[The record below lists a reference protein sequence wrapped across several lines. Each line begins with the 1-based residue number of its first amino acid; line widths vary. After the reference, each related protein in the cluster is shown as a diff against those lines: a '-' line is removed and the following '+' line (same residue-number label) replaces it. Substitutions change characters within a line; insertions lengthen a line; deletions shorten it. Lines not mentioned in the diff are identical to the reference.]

1 MYQRLVDRIGSIWF
15 GTGYGDRYS
24 YPRFKRYPRE
34 YIADVTYANI
44 VRTVE
49 IVRILFL

>member
-1 MYQRLVDRIGSIWF
+1 MVIVVHTPILN
-15 GTGYGDRYS
+15 GTPCKYVV
-24 YPRFKRYPRE
+24 
-34 YIADVTYANI
+34 DVTYANI

>member
-1 MYQRLVDRIGSIWF
+1 MVIVVRTPILN
-15 GTGYGDRYS
+15 GT
-24 YPRFKRYPRE
+24 PRE
-34 YIADVTYANI
+34 YVADVTYANI